1 MYKKSS
7 TNFETSRKIR
17 PDLMRMIRST
27 RFDEDSTGFDG
38 KDRFWHH
45 TDICPP
51 WVDDGIVRQ
60 SRMRDGPTAPLVSW
74 VKERWTKQRAGP
86 TATLVSWVKE
96 RWTKQRV
103 GPTAILVGWVKER
116 RTKQR
121 EVAG

>member
-1 MYKKSS
+1 MTASYG
-7 TNFETSRKIR
+7 SRVCK
-17 PDLMRMIRST
+17 
-27 RFDEDSTGFDG
+27 DG
-38 KDRFWHH
+38 L
-45 TDICPP
+45 
-51 WVDDGIVRQ
+51 
-60 SRMRDGPTAPLVSW
+60 TAPLVSW

-121 EVAG
+121 EVAGWVRT